1 MTEDDKN
8 DLQESGKDEKDFS
21 DRLRYLRN
29 SKGVSAR
36 EMSIALGQNV
46 NYINLIENGKRFPS
60 LHGFFMLCDYLE
72 LSPFQ
77 FFKPENSEIGNFKEN
92 GKKNLSKKVELAE
105 ILASLSDEQTNSILH
120 LIKAFSK

>member
-77 FFKPENSEIGNFKEN
+77 FFKPENSEIGNFKGN